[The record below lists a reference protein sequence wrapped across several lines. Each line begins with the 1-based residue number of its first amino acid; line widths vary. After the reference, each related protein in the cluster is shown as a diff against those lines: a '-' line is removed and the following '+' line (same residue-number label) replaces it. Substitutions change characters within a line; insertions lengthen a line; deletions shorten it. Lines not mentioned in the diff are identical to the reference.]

1 MGFLANI
8 SNWFKDDKI
17 NHINDLRAT
26 IGEQKNLIEEYKTII
41 EQLREENKIQKV
53 ELSELKAQI
62 KDFFNNK
69 VYDVSKE
76 EKNPNKPL
84 KLSKKEQ
91 KVYDLYEQKKPKDIE
106 QLSKLIKMPI
116 EHLRVYKSRIIKKGY
131 NLNFEFENQ

>member
-41 EQLREENKIQKV
+41 EQLREENKTQKG
-53 ELSELKAQI
+53 EISNLKAQI
-62 KDFFNNK
+62 QDFFNK
-69 VYDVSKE
+69 KAYDVSKE
-76 EKNPNKPL
+76 ENKPNKPL

-91 KVYDLYEQKKPKDIE
+91 KVYEIYKQKKPNDIE
-106 QLSKLIKMPI
+106 QLSKLVKMPI

-131 NLNFEFENQ
+131 KFNFEFENQ